1 MPRFKLERHTLQ
13 TYFADDIYSAYVSK
27 HRSNHEKKQVITL
40 MNRNGESWHYLA
52 VKKLSALLLLLLLI
66 ISKHKGDF
74 YCLNYLGLVCFRRKS
89 KLELHQKVYENKDF
103 CNIVMPT
110 EDTKELISTKNLIKH
125 HLFFMKIL
133 NI

>member
-1 MPRFKLERHTLQ
+1 MK
-13 TYFADDIYSAYVSK
+13 
-27 HRSNHEKKQVITL
+27 KKQVITL

-52 VKKLSALLLLLLLI
+52 VKKLSALLLLLLLLLI

-110 EDTKELISTKNLIKH
+110 EDTKVLISTKNLIKH

>member
-1 MPRFKLERHTLQ
+1 ME
-13 TYFADDIYSAYVSK
+13 
-27 HRSNHEKKQVITL
+27 N
-40 MNRNGESWHYLA
+40 LA
-52 VKKLSALLLLLLLI
+52 VKKLLALLLI
-66 ISKHKGDF
+66 IISKHESDF

-110 EDTKELISTKNLIKH
+110 EDTKVLISTKNLIKH